1 MINVKKFI
9 SIVVTVCTLVIV
21 TNFVLAAGVGMI
33 MTGAC
38 LIANWCCVIGLG
50 VILWEAS

>member
-9 SIVVTVCTLVIV
+9 SIVLTVCTLVIV
-21 TNFVLAAGVGMI
+21 TNFVLAAGLSMI
-33 MTGAC
+33 TTVAG